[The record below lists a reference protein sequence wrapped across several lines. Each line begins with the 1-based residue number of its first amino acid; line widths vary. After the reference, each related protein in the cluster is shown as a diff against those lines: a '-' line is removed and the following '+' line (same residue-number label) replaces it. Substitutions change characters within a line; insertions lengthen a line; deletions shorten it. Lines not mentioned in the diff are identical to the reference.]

1 MNKKYIL
8 NYWQSS
14 NYGAVLTAYAL
25 NNIIKGSHLV
35 DNFSKTML
43 NRTLD
48 FDFQTKFMNENF
60 TSIEKYNHLINN
72 QLNCLEEEN
81 IFFVGS
87 DQVFRPKV
95 AENIL
100 NSFLLGEINEKNCF
114 FCKFWCR

>member
-25 NNIIKGSHLV
+25 NNIIKGSCLV

-48 FDFQTKFMNENF
+48 FDFQTKFMNKNF
-60 TSIEKYNHLINN
+60 TSIEKYNHLINT
-72 QLNCLEEEN
+72 
-81 IFFVGS
+81 
-87 DQVFRPKV
+87 
-95 AENIL
+95 
-100 NSFLLGEINEKNCF
+100 LLLMLL
-114 FCKFWCR
+114 